1 MCTSCLSHKP
11 VGMALHWLISLLHLP
26 CTYVVLTRADVSLR
40 LRMSAIT
47 KTAVYY
53 VEHPHA
59 YVHTCNATVVLF
71 HGRFFNRHLIVSLWN
86 SFAITYRSM
95 VTSVLAAN
103 MLVRSPP
110 PDFTTLQAFGRP
122 YSLVFLNLAAN
133 ENLLSGNEESMRDL
147 HGVLS
152 DIHSILAD
160 SGTLVIALPDFK
172 PRLDLLSRESNKNS
186 KRLQKVHGA
195 V

>member
-1 MCTSCLSHKP
+1 MHVVSFTQTRWHGIALANFLTAFAMYLRCAHKSRRLSKIKNERHHQNR
-11 VGMALHWLISLLHLP
+11 GLLCRTP
-26 CTYVVLTRADVSLR
+26 TC
-40 LRMSAIT
+40 I
-47 KTAVYY
+47 
-53 VEHPHA
+53 
-59 YVHTCNATVVLF
+59 HTCNATVVLF

-86 SFAITYRSM
+86 SFAHTYRSM

>member
-1 MCTSCLSHKP
+1 MT
-11 VGMALHWLISLLHLP
+11 
-26 CTYVVLTRADVSLR
+26 
-40 LRMSAIT
+40 
-47 KTAVYY
+47 VYY

-59 YVHTCNATVVLF
+59 YIHACNATVVPL

-86 SFAITYRSM
+86 SFAHTYRSM

-103 MLVRSPP
+103 VLVRSPP
-110 PDFTTLQAFGRP
+110 PDLSKLQAFGRP
-122 YSLVFLNLAAN
+122 YSLVFLNLAGN
-133 ENLLSGNEESMRDL
+133 ENLLSVDEESMRDL

-160 SGTLVIALPDFK
+160 TGTLVIALPDLK
-172 PRLDLLSRESNKNS
+172 SRVDLLSRESNKNS
-186 KRLQKVHGA
+186 KRVQKVHGA